1 MRTRPT
7 NSDDVI
13 DSRDVIEAI
22 EELQGEIEALTHGD
36 EIASLK
42 AQAERDEADEARLAD
57 LRAEAAKADPATL
70 AELQAELD
78 ALLKLQDEAEG
89 YCADWRHGEQLI
101 RDSYFETYA
110 EELADD
116 CGMVDRKLAWPYTCI
131 DWERAAR
138 ELQYDYTS
146 VEFDGVTYWTR

>member
-22 EELQGEIEALTHGD
+22 EELQGEIEAKTHESD
-36 EIASLK
+36 
-42 AQAERDEADEARLAD
+42 DEADVE
-57 LRAEAAKADPATL
+57 EV

-78 ALLKLQDEAEG
+78 ALLKLQEQAEG

-116 CGMVDRKLAWPYTCI
+116 CGMVDRKLASQWPYTCI
-131 DWERAAR
+131 DWKAAAR
-138 ELQYDYTS
+138 ELQFDYTS

>member
-22 EELQGEIEALTHGD
+22 EELQGEIEAKTHESD
-36 EIASLK
+36 
-42 AQAERDEADEARLAD
+42 DEADVE
-57 LRAEAAKADPATL
+57 EV

-78 ALLKLQDEAEG
+78 ALLKLQEQAEG

-116 CGMVDRKLAWPYTCI
+116 CGMVDRKLASRWPYTCI

-138 ELQYDYTS
+138 DLQMDYTS
-146 VEFDGVTYWTR
+146 VDFDGVTYWTR

>member
-22 EELQGEIEALTHGD
+22 EELQGEIEAKTHESD
-36 EIASLK
+36 
-42 AQAERDEADEARLAD
+42 DEADVE
-57 LRAEAAKADPATL
+57 EV

-78 ALLKLQDEAEG
+78 ALLKLQEQAEG

-116 CGMVDRKLAWPYTCI
+116 CGMVDRKLASQWPYTCI

-146 VEFDGVTYWTR
+146 VDFDGVTYWTR

>member
-22 EELQGEIEALTHGD
+22 EELQGEIEAKTHESD
-36 EIASLK
+36 
-42 AQAERDEADEARLAD
+42 DEADVE
-57 LRAEAAKADPATL
+57 EV

-78 ALLKLQDEAEG
+78 ALLKLQDDAEG

-116 CGMVDRKLAWPYTCI
+116 CGMVDRKLASQWPYTCI

-146 VEFDGVTYWTR
+146 VDFDGVTYWTR

>member
-22 EELQGEIEALTHGD
+22 EELQAEIEAKTHESD
-36 EIASLK
+36 
-42 AQAERDEADEARLAD
+42 DEADVE
-57 LRAEAAKADPATL
+57 EV

-78 ALLKLQDEAEG
+78 ALLKLQEQAEG

-116 CGMVDRKLAWPYTCI
+116 CGMVDRKLASQWPYTCI

-138 ELQYDYTS
+138 DLQMDYTS

>member
-7 NSDDVI
+7 NFDDVI

-22 EELQGEIEALTHGD
+22 EELQGEIEAKTHESD
-36 EIASLK
+36 
-42 AQAERDEADEARLAD
+42 DEADVE
-57 LRAEAAKADPATL
+57 EV

-78 ALLKLQDEAEG
+78 ALLKLQEQAEG

-116 CGMVDRKLAWPYTCI
+116 CGMVDRKLASQWPYTCI

-146 VEFDGVTYWTR
+146 VDFDGVTYWTR

>member
-1 MRTRPT
+1 MTIS
-7 NSDDVI
+7 NMDDVI

-22 EELQGEIEALTHGD
+22 EELQGEIEAKTHESD
-36 EIASLK
+36 
-42 AQAERDEADEARLAD
+42 DEADVE
-57 LRAEAAKADPATL
+57 EV

-78 ALLKLQDEAEG
+78 ALLKLQEQAEG

-116 CGMVDRKLAWPYTCI
+116 CGMVDRKLASQWPYTCI

-146 VEFDGVTYWTR
+146 VDFDGVTYWTR

>member
-22 EELQGEIEALTHGD
+22 EELQGEIEAKTHESD
-36 EIASLK
+36 
-42 AQAERDEADEARLAD
+42 DEADVE
-57 LRAEAAKADPATL
+57 EV

-78 ALLKLQDEAEG
+78 ALLKLQEQAEG

-116 CGMVDRKLAWPYTCI
+116 CGMVDRKLASQWPYTCI

-138 ELQYDYTS
+138 DLQMDYKS
-146 VEFDGVTYWTR
+146 VEFDGVTYWIR